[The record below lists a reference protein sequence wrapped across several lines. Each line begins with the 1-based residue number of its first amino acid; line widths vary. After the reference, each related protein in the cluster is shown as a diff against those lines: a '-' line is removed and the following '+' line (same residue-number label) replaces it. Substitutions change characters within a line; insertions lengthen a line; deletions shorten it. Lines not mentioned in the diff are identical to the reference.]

1 MTTKPT
7 KTRTTINLPS
17 DLHQQV
23 IALANENARTVSGQI
38 EFMVKAFINQQQENS
53 NGR

>member
-1 MTTKPT
+1 
-7 KTRTTINLPS
+7 
-17 DLHQQV
+17 V